1 MNLKIRTLILF
12 CLGVLYILIFLL
24 IRESAKNPEVKP
36 FSIEKRKPIP
46 VLSKERE
53 VKDLEQNVKKEITTS
68 INAKYIGTFSIDVE
82 TDETMT
88 GMASID
94 YTFSITNEF
103 IQLETNTYHEPIQCN
118 GTYKA
123 VEKNHILELYYIGND
138 EFCDTVNPMFFL
150 REEGGELYAK
160 GLGSEG
166 TYNNWI
172 ELKRI

>member
-1 MNLKIRTLILF
+1 MKIRTIILF
-12 CLGVLYILIFLL
+12 CLGVLSIIIFLL
-24 IRESAKNPEVKP
+24 IRESAKNPEEKTVV
-36 FSIEKRKPIP
+36 IEKRKPIP
-46 VLSKERE
+46 VLTKERE
-53 VKDLEQNVKKEITTS
+53 VKDLKQNVKKEIPTS
-68 INAKYIGTFSIDVE
+68 INSKYIGTFSIYLE
-82 TDETMT
+82 TEETMT

-103 IQLETNTYHEPIQCN
+103 IQLKTNTYHQPILCN

-123 VEKNHILELYYIGND
+123 VEKNHILELYYIGKD

-160 GLGSEG
+160 GLGGEG
-166 TYNNWI
+166 TYHNWI